1 VNLRLSKDGTLAF
14 RAAESIFNELRKVH
28 TSETN
33 LETDVESLL
42 RLRRPGALPGGP
54 LAPT

>member
-14 RAAESIFNELRKVH
+14 RAAESNELRKVH

-42 RLRRPGALPGGP
+42 RLRRAGALPGGP